1 MPFIR
6 VFLLL
11 FFSIY
16 FHDKFSI
23 SNTTSTLLLK
33 NNLKVLPFTFESIQ
47 ALINLFRKKATKK
60 NQQFLRKNVVRRME
74 STHDIFVIE
83 ASCAA

>member
-16 FHDKFSI
+16 FHDKCSI
-23 SNTTSTLLLK
+23 SNTTNTLLLK
-33 NNLKVLPFTFESIQ
+33 NNFKVFHFTFESIQ
-47 ALINLFRKKATKK
+47 ALINLLRKKATKK

>member
-16 FHDKFSI
+16 FHDECSI
-23 SNTTSTLLLK
+23 SNTTNTLLLK
-33 NNLKVLPFTFESIQ
+33 NNFKVLHFTFASIQ
-47 ALINLFRKKATKK
+47 AFIYLVRKEATKK

-74 STHDIFVIE
+74 STLDIFAIE